1 MTENNNH
8 NHKTYKRGESSH
20 FQVVLLACTLVLL
33 FMSDLR
39 AEVTNQKY
47 VNITRYDVYEGLA
60 GNKVTHIEQDEAGY
74 MWFATH
80 SGLSRFDSQA
90 FQNFKQDTLAADV
103 LPANE
108 ISLIHGTSTDIW
120 LSLNDVGLARYK
132 RQENLFQLI
141 PVGEGITDGIEHP
154 VVFAIN
160 SDAKGRVWIFQF
172 DHGISI
178 YDPTTDQYEH
188 LRPDNTDWLSS
199 VRFFDAKSDQKDQL
213 WVASLEGQIIRIDPQ
228 NGSAKTYYI
237 DYPLDDQKMGR
248 MYSLTVGRNNQI
260 YASGYQ
266 GVYVFNEASDQ
277 FDLLISAQNIIDLMG
292 ERLTAR
298 SLTSDSAGNLWLAT
312 RKGLIL
318 FRNNQIIPLRFLQR
332 GKPQNLDFN
341 VRSIYED
348 REFNLWVATDK
359 NGVIKLSHDWDSF
372 DIYLPFRDTNLM
384 DNNIKEVLSDHAL
397 LDDSFWIYNEGA
409 ESLNVFRYQ
418 KGLLNLNQY
427 YDQSHQLPDTV
438 LDLFQDQDYRLW
450 VTAVSGLFY
459 FDQALR
465 QFVQVED
472 ELMHGGITEIFESND
487 ALYLAVY
494 GETELYRV
502 SKLDLSVSQH
512 ENQLLNDV
520 LNNQELG
527 PEGQYWLVGNRGL
540 EVFNPATAEAT
551 TLISSTEGFQDI
563 AIDQEQST
571 VWLLSNGRLFKYNY
585 VEGGLINQDTSAI
598 NAQISTDFAD
608 HINIIDQQLWLSAE
622 NGLIVIDP
630 ETNTLTKRLSVAESL
645 PSNEIVAVEKLYDQ
659 SIMVFTKAGIVQ
671 INGDV
676 VSSEMTQPQINM
688 LSVMLNDSTA
698 LSNHPLDFNYGSLTF
713 AYQLMSFNNPGSHS
727 YQYRLQADASWED
740 VKGQNNLTFHQLP
753 TGQYEFS
760 VRGKTSK
767 SAWSE
772 PVSISFDVAAAP
784 WKTTQAYGL
793 YVLTGLLI
801 LGVVFYIFRKR
812 WQYNARISYATEKQA
827 FAENQLSL
835 TTSLVTALDTAQLLE
850 KIKQQISAKI
860 RVDEVE
866 VCYWNSQNN
875 YQIFSDQ
882 NLTTTE
888 QNELGA
894 RALKMF
900 QANTR
905 HFIEKTELGDILW
918 VMFSHSQ
925 ERLGLVKL
933 FRSQGVFNVSDIS
946 LAQAYATQS
955 SLALEN
961 ARLFEAV
968 NDLAE
973 QANASNQAKSDFL
986 AQVSHEI
993 RTPMNGI
1000 LGMNELLIGTELT
1013 EEQRIYAMAVAE
1025 SGEHLLHIINDILDL
1040 SKIESGELTLEI
1052 RPVNLVSLMDQIS
1065 KSFVSASGK
1074 KKLTFWVDIDP
1085 SLPIQRMADS
1095 VRLKQIIMN
1104 LLSNAFK
1111 FTHKGQVSAVL
1122 KPGENDDVLFTVND
1136 SGIGIEPEILNRLFD
1151 PFTQA
1156 DSSITRKYGGTGL
1169 GLSIVKKLIEKMDGA
1184 IEVISEP
1191 GIGTSVICSL
1201 PLTIDPDLVA
1211 ATNLNKTVQI
1221 KAHEGP
1227 SNQEILLAL
1236 QHALAISGI
1245 QTIEA
1250 DEEFSG
1256 QIDALMLIDATTE
1269 QNNGFGEAIKAA
1281 NRELVPVYLVKPCHQ
1296 EKVYQQGAFKVIDLP
1311 CSIGDLRL
1319 LFSSKSEQLYCE
1331 YNPNSGKQNPL
1342 HLLVVE
1348 DNPIN
1353 QQLLL
1358 ELLEKEGHVVDIFD
1372 DANQALAGISN
1383 IKYDLLLVDYHL
1395 PDLTGIEFIKAC
1407 RGVGVTAKTVIMS
1420 ADISKE
1426 LQELCG
1432 LNDIN
1437 YLITKPF
1444 KLAELIDVI
1453 NKQ

>member
-1 MTENNNH
+1 MAEHKNNH
-8 NHKTYKRGESSH
+8 KSTDECTFKRQGM
-20 FQVVLLACTLVLL
+20 LILICCMWLL
-33 FMSDLR
+33 FSVSQSMAD
-39 AEVTNQKY
+39 VTNQKY

-90 FQNFKQDTLAADV
+90 FHNFKKDTLAADV

-108 ISLIHGTSTDIW
+108 ISLIHGTKTDIW
-120 LSLNDVGLARYK
+120 LSLNDFGLGRYK
-132 RQENLFQLI
+132 RQENKFELI
-141 PVGEGITDGIEHP
+141 PVGEGLVDGIEHP

-160 SDAKGRVWIFQF
+160 SDNQGRVWVFQF
-172 DHGISI
+172 DHGISVF
-178 YDPTTDQYEH
+178 DPVTEQFEH
-188 LRPDNTDWLSS
+188 LRPDNTDWLTS
-199 VRFFDAKSDQKDQL
+199 VRFFDAKIDHNNQF
-213 WVASLEGQIIRIDPQ
+213 WVATLESQILQIDP
-228 NGSAKTYYI
+228 NKRTAETHYI
-237 DYPLDDQKMGR
+237 DYPADDQKMAR
-248 MYSLTVGRNNQI
+248 MYSITVSNDNI
-260 YASGYQ
+260 VYASGYQ
-266 GVYVFNEASDQ
+266 GVYVFNEAQNQ
-277 FDLLISAQNIIDLMG
+277 FRLLISAQNIIDLMG
-292 ERLTAR
+292 ERLRVR
-298 SLTSDSAGNLWLAT
+298 SLTSDSNGNLWLAT
-312 RKGLIL
+312 QKGLIL
-318 FRNNQIIPLRFLQR
+318 YRNNQIIPLKFLQR

-341 VRSIYED
+341 VRSVFED
-348 REFNLWVATDK
+348 REHNLWVATDK
-359 NGVIKLSHDWDSF
+359 NGVIKLNHDWDLF
-372 DIYLPFRDTNLM
+372 DIYLPFRDISLM
-384 DNNIKEVLSDHAL
+384 GNSIKEVLSDHAMF
-397 LDDSFWIYNEGA
+397 DDSFWVYNVGA
-409 ESLNVFRYQ
+409 ESLNVLRYQ
-418 KGLLNLNQY
+418 KGQLKLNQH
-427 YDQSHQLPDTV
+427 YDQSDQLPEFV
-438 LDLFQDQDYRLW
+438 LDIYQDQDYRLW
-450 VTAVSGLFY
+450 VTTITGLFY
-459 FDQALR
+459 FDQATR

-472 ELMHGGITEIFESND
+472 ELMQGGITEMFESTE
-487 ALYLAVY
+487 ALFLAVY

-502 SKLDLSVSQH
+502 NKLDMSVSLHDQ
-512 ENQLLNDV
+512 QLLNDV
-520 LNNQELG
+520 LNNQVVDS
-527 PEGQYWLVGNRGL
+527 EGQYWLVGNRGL
-540 EVFNPATAEAT
+540 EVFNPITTEAT
-551 TLISSTEGFQDI
+551 TMINSSEGFHDV
-563 AIDQEQST
+563 AIDQENDL
-571 VWLLSNGRLFKYNY
+571 VWLLSNGQLFKYSY
-585 VEGGLINQDTSAI
+585 VDGSLISQDASAI
-598 NAQISTDFAD
+598 NAQISKDFAGYVD
-608 HINIIDQQLWLSAE
+608 IINQQLWMSAE
-622 NGLIVIDP
+622 NGLIVVDP
-630 ETNTLTKRLSVAESL
+630 NTNQVIKRLSVAESL
-645 PSNEIVAVEKLYDQ
+645 PSNEIVTIEKLYDQ
-659 SIMVFTKAGIVQ
+659 SIMIFTKAGMVQ
-671 INGDV
+671 VSGEFV
-676 VSSEMTQPQINM
+676 VDEIATPEINM
-688 LSVMLNDSTA
+688 ISVLLNDRSA
-698 LSNHPLDFNYGSLTF
+698 LTNQPLDFNYGSLAF
-713 AYQLMSFNNPGSHS
+713 AYQLMSFNNPNSHR
-727 YQYRLQADASWED
+727 YQYRLQNDAEWED

-753 TGQYEFS
+753 TGHYEFS

-767 SAWSE
+767 SGWSE
-772 PVSISFDVAAAP
+772 PLTTSFEVAAAP
-784 WKTTQAYGL
+784 WKTPQAYWL
-793 YVLTGLLI
+793 YALTATFL
-801 LGVVFYIFRKR
+801 LGVVFYLFRKR
-812 WQYNARISYATEKQA
+812 WQYNARISYATEKQV

-835 TTSLVTALDTAQLLE
+835 TTSLVTALDTALLLE

-882 NLTTTE
+882 ELSKSA

-900 QANTR
+900 ESETS
-905 HFIEKTELGDILW
+905 HFIEKVEEGDILW

-933 FRSQGVFNVSDIS
+933 FRKQGAFNVSDIS

-1000 LGMNELLIGTELT
+1000 LGMNELLIGTALN
-1013 EEQRIYAMAVAE
+1013 EEQRIYALAVAE

-1052 RPVNLVSLMDQIS
+1052 RSVNLVDLMDQIS
-1065 KSFVSASGK
+1065 KSFVSVSGK
-1074 KKLTFWVDIDP
+1074 KKLTFWVDVDP
-1085 SLPIQRMADS
+1085 AIPIQRMADS

-1111 FTHKGQVSAVL
+1111 FTHKGQVSVVL
-1122 KPGENDDVLFTVND
+1122 KAGENDDVMLTVND

-1201 PLTIDPDLVA
+1201 PLGIDPDQTA
-1211 ATNLNKTVQI
+1211 AVNLNKVVQI
-1221 KAHEGP
+1221 KAHDGP
-1227 SNQEILLAL
+1227 NNQEILRAL
-1236 QHALAISGI
+1236 QHALAILGVT
-1245 QTIEA
+1245 TIEA
-1250 DEEFSG
+1250 DEAFSG
-1256 QIDALMLIDATTE
+1256 QIDALLLIDATTE
-1269 QNNGFGEAIKAA
+1269 QENGFSESIKAA

-1296 EKVYQQGAFKVIDLP
+1296 QQVYQKGAFKVIDLP
-1311 CSIGDLRL
+1311 YSVGDLRL
-1319 LFSSKSEQLYCE
+1319 MFSSKSEQLYCE
-1331 YNPNSGKQNPL
+1331 YNPNVIRQRPL

-1358 ELLEKEGHVVDIFD
+1358 ELLEKEGNVVDIFD

-1383 IKYDLLLVDYHL
+1383 VKYDLLLVDYHL
-1395 PDLTGIEFIKAC
+1395 PDLTGIEFIKESRA
-1407 RGVGVTAKTVIMS
+1407 VGVTAKTVIMS